1 MVLNNMKRYAIV
13 KFIGKEED
21 YITGKCKD
29 NEWEYCKQ
37 CEKKTTCKEEVFPY
51 FRKGQEYKAYFLDY
65 CQGKRDVLE
74 IEAENGEILS
84 FVPLCD
90 FEIVS
95 DKDNVLNNNYFLVKC
110 IEDNVKDLTKNKVYK
125 ALKEND
131 KCYYVLD
138 NSFDCY
144 YYPKEYFEI
153 YNKKQMTRFGEI
165 LEYLDFFK
173 NCKSEEVGEVT
184 GIGASMGWSYSEKVM
199 GFWRALGKIRFRWNR
214 YDILKYDK
222 INFWKVDL
230 DNEDLIKYSVKALVS
245 LMQVANDW
253 ERIVDGL
260 FHIWWENGWIVKI
273 LEILKDRDY
282 EYNP

>member
-1 MVLNNMKRYAIV
+1 MESDNKKYAIV
-13 KFIGKEED
+13 KFIGKEDD

-29 NEWEYCKQ
+29 KEWEYCRQ
-37 CEKKTTCKEEVFPY
+37 CEKKDDCKEEVTPY

-65 CQGKRDVLE
+65 CQGERNVLD

-95 DKDNVLNNNYFLVKC
+95 DKENILSDDYFLVKC
-110 IEDNVKDLTKNKVYK
+110 IKDNVKDLTKNKVYK
-125 ALKEND
+125 ALKESD

-144 YYPKEYFEI
+144 YYLKEFFEI
-153 YNKKQMTRFGEI
+153 YNENKMTRFGEI
-165 LEYLDFFK
+165 TSYIDFFK
-173 NCKSEEVGEVT
+173 TCKSKDIGEVT
-184 GIGASMGWSYSEKVM
+184 GQVQMGWSYSEKTNRFM
-199 GFWRALGKIRFRWNR
+199 CALRRIRFRWDR

-230 DNEDLIKYSVKALVS
+230 DNEDLTKYSVKALVS
-245 LMQVANDW
+245 LMQVATDW
-253 ERIVDGL
+253 ERVCDGL
-260 FHIWWENGWIVKI
+260 FHIWWEKGWIVKI
-273 LEILKDRDY
+273 LEILKERDY